1 MPGLD
6 DLTPE
11 ERERLQALSAANP
24 DATDARPQFK
34 FGPDVEQTILACMLA
49 DRAFLVQAN
58 ELIKPDY
65 FPHLAREFICRV
77 VQEHFE
83 KYKDIPPRQ
92 VVHHEL
98 MEKVK
103 NKGKPAYFW
112 EAELNTIYDN
122 YEPHLQIRDYLL
134 DQIEEFAKVQ
144 AFKLA
149 YKKSI
154 DMVFGSDE
162 GKWQKMA
169 DILKEPFLISRQRDL
184 GLDYFQMLDERF
196 ARMKEKQATEVFTSG
211 FPVLDIPL
219 GGGIGRGEIAAW
231 MGMPG
236 TGKSVLLVK
245 TAAANIVRGK
255 KVLFLSL
262 EMDADKIA
270 KRFDAIFTRYN
281 IQDLMVSKKEVIN
294 ILRGIHKE
302 DPDNRRLIIKQFAAG
317 TADTATFRAYHSQL
331 LQAEGF
337 RPDLV
342 IVDYVGEMRDYP
354 GMKTWESRQRLC
366 RDLRAWGIEE
376 QHATYTALQPNR
388 GGREQQEGGV
398 IDDSF
403 LADSFGQARVLDALW
418 SINQS
423 KKEKLALVCR
433 INNIKM
439 RDGKSG
445 TQIYCK
451 QNPQNLDFEHVEES
465 DYRQFVSKV
474 VEEAA
479 ANTTLNI
486 DGQVGGRKKFKPNSD
501 GGE

>member
-1 MPGLD
+1 MDIGE
-6 DLTPE
+6 LTPDE
-11 ERERLQALSAANP
+11 QQKLQALAAANP
-24 DATDARPQFK
+24 DGRDPSAQFT
-34 FGPDVEQTILACMLA
+34 FGPEMEQTILATMLS
-49 DRAFLVQAN
+49 DRFFLVQAV
-58 ELIKPDY
+58 EMVKPE
-65 FPHLAREFICRV
+65 FFAHQAREV
-77 VQEHFE
+77 VCQVVRDYFE
-83 KYKDIPPRQ
+83 KYREIPTRQ
-92 VVHHEL
+92 IMRAEVLERT
-98 MEKVK
+98 KGK
-103 NKGKPAYFW
+103 NKPPYFW
-112 EAELNTIYDN
+112 EAELNTIYDS
-122 YEPHLQIRDYLL
+122 YEPHLQVREYLL

-154 DMVFGSDE
+154 DMVFGTEE

-169 DILKEPFLISRQRDL
+169 DLLKEPFLISRQRDL

-196 ARMKEKQATEVFTSG
+196 ARMREKKDTEVFTSG
-211 FPVLDIPL
+211 FPILDMPL

-270 KRFDAIFTRYN
+270 KRFDSIFTRYG
-281 IQDLMVSKKEVIN
+281 IQELMISQKEVIAA
-294 ILRGIHKE
+294 LRGIHRE
-302 DPDNRRLIIKQFAAG
+302 DPANRRLIIKQFPAG
-317 TADTATFRAYHSQL
+317 TADTATFRAFHSQL
-331 LQAEGF
+331 QQTHGF

-342 IVDYVGEMRDYP
+342 MVDYVGEMKDYA

-423 KKEKLALVCR
+423 KREKAALFAR
-433 INNIKM
+433 INNVKM

-445 TQIYCK
+445 TQIYVK
-451 QNPQNLDFEHVEES
+451 QSPLTLDFEHVDDEVYKQGIS
-465 DYRQFVSKV
+465 AV
-474 VEEAA
+474 VEE
-479 ANTTLNI
+479 TVSQVNI
-486 DGQVGGRKKFKPNSD
+486 DGQVGGKKGKKASKFSQN